1 MWQQCWRWVWGVSKG
16 KDPEVERGLSC
27 LRTGSEAR
35 PPGAQRVKVRLAQE
49 RSGDGGRGQAR
60 GVMARN
66 LDFFFFPKCNR
77 RALRDLCVK
86 RSLWL
91 LGRRVDCE
99 WGQGE
104 AEKRKGQEGGW
115 QPVEEHLQLPE

>member
-1 MWQQCWRWVWGVSKG
+1 VSGVSKG

-35 PPGAQRVKVRLAQE
+35 PPGAQRVKVRLAQA
-49 RSGDGGRGQAR
+49 RSGGGGRGQAG

-66 LDFFFFPKCNR
+66 LDFFFFSKCNG
-77 RALRDLCVK
+77 RASRDLCVK

-91 LGRRVDCE
+91 LG
-99 WGQGE
+99 
-104 AEKRKGQEGGW
+104 
-115 QPVEEHLQLPE
+115 

>member
-1 MWQQCWRWVWGVSKG
+1 MWGVSKG

-66 LDFFFFPKCNR
+66 LDFFFFFYKCNR
-77 RALRDLCVK
+77 RALHDLCVK